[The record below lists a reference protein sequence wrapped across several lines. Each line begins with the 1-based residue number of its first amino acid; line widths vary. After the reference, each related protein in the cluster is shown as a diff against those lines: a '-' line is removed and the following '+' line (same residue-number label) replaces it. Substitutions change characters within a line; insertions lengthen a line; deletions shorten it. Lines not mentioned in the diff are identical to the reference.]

1 MMDHDV
7 AAPDVAFIDGVLSAM
22 ATPFVATTAVTVY
35 ELMAGTAGLFTWMV
49 IVNPALCPPELL
61 ALIVYLAKARTR
73 GGKKERG
80 EKRVCV
86 CVRTRVCVSV
96 IDTIAHKIVTL
107 PITLLLVP

>member
-7 AAPDVAFIDGVLSAM
+7 AAPDVAVIDGVLSAM

-61 ALIVYLAKARTR
+61 ALIVYLVKARMR
-73 GGKKERG
+73 EGKRG
-80 EKRVCV
+80 ETCVCVCVRVCV
-86 CVRTRVCVSV
+86 CVS
-96 IDTIAHKIVTL
+96 D
-107 PITLLLVP
+107 